1 MTPSGGRKL
10 SEHDLSKADAA
21 LESHQT
27 GQNGKD
33 GEAQAA

>member
-27 GQNGKD
+27 DQNGK
-33 GEAQAA
+33 ESQTAA